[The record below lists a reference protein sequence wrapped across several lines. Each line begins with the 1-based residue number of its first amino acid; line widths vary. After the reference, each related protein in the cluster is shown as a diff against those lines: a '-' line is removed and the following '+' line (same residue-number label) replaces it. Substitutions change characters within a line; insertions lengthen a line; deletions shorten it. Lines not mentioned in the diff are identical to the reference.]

1 LRAFYVL
8 EGAVEGSLGRW
19 CPAHLIDGV
28 DVAMAVVTRAGDV
41 VVIGA
46 PSRWATVTA
55 IR

>member
-8 EGAVEGSLGRW
+8 EGALEAHLGRY

-28 DVAMAVVTRAGDV
+28 DLAMAAVTRAGDV